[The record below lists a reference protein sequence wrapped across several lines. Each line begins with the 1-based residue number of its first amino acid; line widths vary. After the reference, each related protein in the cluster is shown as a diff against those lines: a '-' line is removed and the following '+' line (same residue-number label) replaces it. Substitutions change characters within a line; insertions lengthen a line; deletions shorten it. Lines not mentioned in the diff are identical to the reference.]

1 MSPVTILPHSYRN
14 ARASM
19 PRRLRVNVCSVNS
32 NISNRIAWLG
42 LPTLFVL
49 SMPFAHRAVISH
61 HLLVTQ
67 HSLQSPWLERPDLF
81 YRVSSNRIVFMWPR
95 SPATIAYPETT
106 SFNVF
111 LSIRLYRG
119 Q

>member
-1 MSPVTILPHSYRN
+1 MR
-14 ARASM
+14 
-19 PRRLRVNVCSVNS
+19 RRLRVNVCSVNS

-49 SMPFAHRAVISH
+49 SMPFAHCAVISH

-67 HSLQSPWLERPDLF
+67 HSLQSLRLERADVI
-81 YRVSSNRIVFMWPR
+81 YRVSSNRIGLTWPR
-95 SPATIAYPETT
+95 RPATIAYPETT

-111 LSIRLYRG
+111 LNLRLCRV